1 VAQEPAATKISVRG
15 LWKLFGV
22 EGRSAI
28 DPRMEG
34 MSKSEIQQ
42 EFGVVTGLRDVSFDV
57 QTGEVFVVMGLSG
70 SGKSTLI
77 RNLVRLIEPTA
88 GQILVDGEDV
98 LTYDE
103 KQLIA
108 FRRTKMAMVF
118 QHFGLLPHRTVLE
131 NAAFALELRGV
142 DRDEREERARETL
155 GMVGLQDWTTNYPHT
170 LSGGMQQRVGLARA
184 IAADTDVLLMDE
196 PFSGLDPLIRR
207 DMQNE
212 LVRLQDQLQKTIVFI
227 THDLAEAVKL
237 GTHILIMR
245 DGQAV
250 QVGTPE
256 EILNNPADEYVT
268 EFTRDVRRSTV
279 LTVRSIANRPRVR
292 LQATQTPK
300 QAMDSLAEAG
310 EVAAFVVDAR
320 RTYQGAVSFNSL
332 AEANQREDTDLSGAY
347 LGDVPTL
354 NADNP
359 VESVV
364 AAMTNQAGSLPVVD
378 SAGRLV
384 GELAP
389 TAVARVMDEE
399 FRAAEAA
406 AAGEPEPEAE
416 SAEAESA
423 GKGA

>member
-1 VAQEPAATKISVRG
+1 MAQEQGSAKISVRG

-22 EGRSAI
+22 DGRSAI

-34 MSKSEIQQ
+34 LTKAEIQQ
-42 EFGVVTGLRDVSFDV
+42 HFGVVTGLRDVSFDV
-57 QTGEVFVVMGLSG
+57 QAGEVFVVMGLSG
-70 SGKSTLI
+70 SGKSTLV

-88 GQILVDGEDV
+88 GQILVDGGDV
-98 LTYDE
+98 LTYTE
-103 KQLIA
+103 KQLIE

-142 DRDEREERARETL
+142 DREEREERARATL
-155 GMVGLQDWTTNYPHT
+155 GMVGLQDWTGAYPHT

-256 EILNNPADEYVT
+256 EILSNPADDYVS

-279 LTVRSIANRPRVR
+279 LTVRSIATRPRVR
-292 LQATQTPK
+292 LQATQSPK
-300 QAMDSLAEAG
+300 EAMDALAAAG
-310 EVAAFVVDAR
+310 EVAGFVVEASR
-320 RTYQGAVSFNSL
+320 AYQGAVSFNSL
-332 AEANQREDTDLSGAY
+332 AEANQREDADLPSAY
-347 LGDVPTL
+347 LDEVSPL
-354 NADNP
+354 NADNS

-364 AAMTNQAGSLPVVD
+364 SAMSNQPGSLPVVD

-389 TAVARVMDEE
+389 AAVARVMDEE
-399 FRAAEAA
+399 FKAAEAA
-406 AAGEPEPEAE
+406 AAAQPVSEAE
-416 SAEAESA
+416 PATE
-423 GKGA
+423 GA

>member
-1 VAQEPAATKISVRG
+1 
-15 LWKLFGV
+15 
-22 EGRSAI
+22 
-28 DPRMEG
+28 
-34 MSKSEIQQ
+34 
-42 EFGVVTGLRDVSFDV
+42 
-57 QTGEVFVVMGLSG
+57 
-70 SGKSTLI
+70 
-77 RNLVRLIEPTA
+77 
-88 GQILVDGEDV
+88 
-98 LTYDE
+98 
-103 KQLIA
+103 
-108 FRRTKMAMVF
+108 
-118 QHFGLLPHRTVLE
+118 
-131 NAAFALELRGV
+131 
-142 DRDEREERARETL
+142 
-155 GMVGLQDWTTNYPHT
+155 VGLQDWTTHYPHT

-237 GTHILIMR
+237 GSHILIMR

-279 LTVRSIANRPRVR
+279 LTVRSISNRPRVR
-292 LQATQTPK
+292 LQLTQTPK
-300 QAMDSLAEAG
+300 EAMDALAATG

-332 AEANQREDTDLSGAY
+332 AEANQREDADLSGAY
-347 LGDVPTL
+347 LDDVSTL

-364 AAMTNQAGSLPVVD
+364 AAMSNQTGSLPVVD

-389 TAVARVMDEE
+389 AAVARVMDEE
-399 FRAAEAA
+399 YKAAEAA
-406 AAGEPEPEAE
+406 AAVEPEPEAASTE
-416 SAEAESA
+416 
-423 GKGA
+423 KGA